1 MLGGGRASRPAHSS
15 CFQLSHP
22 GDALPLGLLQGFGA
36 TKAFSHTVSLLQFV
50 VSSQQGKFP
59 RFSFLDQKTG
69 RGNWLEL
76 DGFGVH
82 LFLNNRLIQWKEN
95 FQDHKTCTFCSG
107 GVEISGLKLNQ
118 RKGRM
123 YQCSKKTK
131 IPRFSPCRKLLNT
144 GSYFWLQVESMKDK
158 PFSSVCLGWCAE
170 THNICTNK
178 NNTFFSSWLIEG
190 LKMNHSYGE
199 NMATIPQKCKITFY
213 VHSMPNLKFFGE

>member
-1 MLGGGRASRPAHSS
+1 MLGGGRASRPVHSS

-22 GDALPLGLLQGFGA
+22 GDALPLGLLQGFSA

-82 LFLNNRLIQWKEN
+82 LFLNNWLIQWKEN

-107 GVEISGLKLNQ
+107 GVEIPGLKLNPEIGGKGGCTNVP
-118 RKGRM
+118 RK
-123 YQCSKKTK
+123 
-131 IPRFSPCRKLLNT
+131 PRFLRKPRFPDLVPVENHWTLAAISDYKLSLWGISPFHLFVWDDVLRHTIFVLIKT
-144 GSYFWLQVESMKDK
+144 T
-158 PFSSVCLGWCAE
+158 PFFPLD
-170 THNICTNK
+170 
-178 NNTFFSSWLIEG
+178 
-190 LKMNHSYGE
+190 
-199 NMATIPQKCKITFY
+199 
-213 VHSMPNLKFFGE
+213 